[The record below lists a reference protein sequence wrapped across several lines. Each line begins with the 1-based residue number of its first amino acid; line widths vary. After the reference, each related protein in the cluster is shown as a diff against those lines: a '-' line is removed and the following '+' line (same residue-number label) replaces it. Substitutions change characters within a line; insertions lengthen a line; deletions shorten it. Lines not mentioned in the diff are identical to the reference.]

1 MLKYQ
6 TDLKTSNAAELRKEV
21 EEIWTTFRADVERA
35 KLTNAIISANQAPQ
49 GLIVKTANVYN
60 FVYKSSTSG
69 TRRLVTDAVNLP
81 KKTEK
86 K

>member
-35 KLTNAIISANQAPQ
+35 KLTNAIVSAN
-49 GLIVKTANVYN
+49 
-60 FVYKSSTSG
+60 
-69 TRRLVTDAVNLP
+69 RLLKV
-81 KKTEK
+81 
-86 K
+86 